1 MLKADGKLVEAEQ
14 QFLRELARQLGL
26 TDSRLDQALTLSET
40 ALQQPPS
47 TDQLEFFLQ
56 DLIRVAFVDGRLT
69 SEERA
74 ILKRVSAP
82 LKWSTT
88 TLNQQIQAV
97 RNSIVRRSK
106 T

>member
-1 MLKADGKLVEAEQ
+1 
-14 QFLRELARQLGL
+14 
-26 TDSRLDQALTLSET
+26 
-40 ALQQPPS
+40 
-47 TDQLEFFLQ
+47 
-56 DLIRVAFVDGRLT
+56 VDGRLT